1 MFHKPI
7 LILCLAFIF
16 GIICQEYRYLGQ
28 SSSISIILLGIILP
42 FFDIRKI
49 KTLGFTLLFFGIG
62 SFCHFINENFPPK
75 IHLNKTENITFI
87 LDKKLNSNEKN
98 KRYEILI
105 LNKNIKAVVSIPKDF
120 PELNFTQFYN
130 ADAFINLIEKP
141 KHPHLFDYQ
150 KYMSRRNIFYQ
161 AYIPNEIKS
170 TNRPSLSILEKIKQ
184 YRLLVLQKI
193 DKSFVLNTNN
203 KAFLKGIILA
213 DRTEIDPK
221 TIQDFTKTGLIH
233 ILAISGAHIAI
244 IFLTMEFLFS
254 KFLPKKW
261 SILICVT
268 TIWAFVI
275 FIGFGNSV
283 VRAAIMLSIH
293 HIYILLQRKGN
304 LFHTLSL
311 SALILLIINTHEI
324 FDVGFQLSFSA
335 VFGIFWLHQPILS
348 LFPQKTNKVYNYFIT
363 LFSTTISAQ
372 IITLPFI
379 IYYFNQFPLI
389 SIITNLVIL
398 WFAQVMIIFSFFITL
413 LFGLDLNFSI
423 IENIYNQICTIFL
436 EIIHYFSQFDDFL
449 IRNIPMNIWE
459 CIFLFF
465 IILFLRFLILK
476 PTFKNLSKIS
486 FLVILFLAIRTIS
499 DWKAYQKEE
508 VLTHYFYKNTILS
521 IKNKNKIVF
530 YVPKEADREKV
541 IKYIIT
547 PYTNHCRTYNFKIHQ
562 LPENYK
568 NLKNK

>member
-1 MFHKPI
+1 MSHKPI
-7 LILCLAFIF
+7 PIICCAFIL
-16 GIICQEYRYLGQ
+16 GILFQEQGYSHNSLTLFMV
-28 SSSISIILLGIILP
+28 IIGIILS
-42 FFDIRKI
+42 FFHIVKI
-49 KTLGFTLLFFGIG
+49 KTIGFFLLFFGIG
-62 SFCHFINENFPPK
+62 SFCHLINENPPPK
-75 IHLNKTENITFI
+75 IHLNKKENITFI

-130 ADAFINLIEKP
+130 TNAFITPIEKP
-141 KHPHLFDYQ
+141 THSYQFDYH
-150 KYMSRRNIFYQ
+150 KYMSRKNIFYQ

-193 DKSFVLNTNN
+193 DKSSILTPNN

-213 DRTEIDPK
+213 DRTEIDK
-221 TIQDFTKTGLIH
+221 KIIENFTQTGLIH

-261 SILICVT
+261 AILICIAIT
-268 TIWAFVI
+268 WSFVI

-293 HIYILLQRKGN
+293 HIYILLQRKPN
-304 LFHTLSL
+304 PFHTLSL
-311 SALILLIINTHEI
+311 SALILLIINTHEL

-348 LFPQKTNKVYNYFIT
+348 LLPNKKNKIYNYFIT

-372 IITLPFI
+372 IITLPLL

-398 WFAQVMIIFSFFITL
+398 WLAQVIIILSFFLTL

-423 IENIYNQICTIFL
+423 AENIYNPVCTIFL
-436 EIIHYFSQFDDFL
+436 KIIQYFSQFNEFL
-449 IRNIPMNIWE
+449 IQNIPMNIWE
-459 CIFLFF
+459 CISLF
-465 IILFLRFLILK
+465 IIILHLRFLILK
-476 PTFKNLSKIS
+476 FTFKNLSKIS
-486 FLVILFLAIRTIS
+486 FSIILFLSIRAIS

-508 VLTHYFYKNTILS
+508 TLTHYFYKNTILS

-530 YVPKEADREKV
+530 YVPTEADRGKI
-541 IKYIIT
+541 IKYIII
-547 PYTNHCRTYNFKIHQ
+547 PYTNYCRTYNFEIQ
-562 LPENYK
+562 PLPKNY
-568 NLKNK
+568 NTLKNK

>member
-7 LILCLAFIF
+7 LILCFAFIF
-16 GIICQEYRYLGQ
+16 GIFFQEQGY
-28 SSSISIILLGIILP
+28 SSINISIFFIILGGALS
-42 FFDIRKI
+42 FFYLRKI
-49 KTLGFTLLFFGIG
+49 KTIGFFLLFFGIG
-62 SFCHFINENFPPK
+62 SFCHLINENFPPK

-130 ADAFINLIEKP
+130 ADAFINPIEKP
-141 KHPHLFDYQ
+141 KHSYQFDYQ
-150 KYMSRRNIFYQ
+150 KYMSRKNIFYQ

-193 DKSFVLNTNN
+193 DKSSVLNTYN

-254 KFLPKKW
+254 RFLPKKW
-261 SILICVT
+261 SILICIT

-293 HIYILLQRKGN
+293 HIYILLQRRSN

-335 VFGIFWLHQPILS
+335 VFGIFWLHQLILS
-348 LFPQKTNKVYNYFIT
+348 LFPQKTNKIYNYFIT

-449 IRNIPMNIWE
+449 IQNIPMNIWE
-459 CIFLFF
+459 CISLFF
-465 IILFLRFLILK
+465 IILFLRFLTLN

-486 FLVILFLAIRTIS
+486 FLVILFLSIRTIS

-508 VLTHYFYKNTILS
+508 VLTHHFYKNTILS

-547 PYTNHCRTYNFKIHQ
+547 PYTNHCRTYNFEIQ
-562 LPENYK
+562 PLPENYK